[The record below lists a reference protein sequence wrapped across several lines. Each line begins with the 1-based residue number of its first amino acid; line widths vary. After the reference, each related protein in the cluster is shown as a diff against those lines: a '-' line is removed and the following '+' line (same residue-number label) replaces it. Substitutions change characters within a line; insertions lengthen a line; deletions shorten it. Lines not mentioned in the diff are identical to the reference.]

1 MLKGLVTNYRELGG
15 GGASEVVTP
24 TKIGR
29 GVKVLA
35 MLMGGGGTSSFEV
48 VLTPELEVLAIVK

>member
-1 MLKGLVTNYRELGG
+1 MTSCLRDWSLITGSWGGG

-35 MLMGGGGTSSFEV
+35 MLMGGGGHIKF
-48 VLTPELEVLAIVK
+48 